1 MIKMKIR
8 ILLLTL
14 SLLLS
19 STLFSQS
26 PEAVKAKQILDKVSA
41 KTKGY
46 SSITADFS
54 FTLENLQAN
63 LTDTHSGRIV
73 IKDDKYKVS
82 IMGVDN
88 YFDGKTLWMHMKD
101 AGEVNITDP
110 AAMDDE
116 MLNPAVIFSMYEKGF
131 KWIYVGEN
139 VLHGKKVDVV
149 DLFPEDRNQEY
160 SRIKLHIYQDNL
172 QFARIEQIGKDGTNY
187 FIDITQMKVN
197 QPFSDSF
204 FTFDPIKHPEVEVID
219 LR

>member
-1 MIKMKIR
+1 MKIR
-8 ILLLTL
+8 ILLFTL

-26 PEAVKAKQILDKVSA
+26 PEAVKAKQILDNVSA

-63 LTDTHSGRIV
+63 ITDTHSGRIV
-73 IKDDKYKVS
+73 IKGDKYKVS

-116 MLNPAVIFSMYEKGF
+116 MLNPATIFSMYEKGF
-131 KWIYVGEN
+131 KWIYVGEKM
-139 VLHGKKVDVV
+139 LHGKKVDVV

-160 SRIKLHIYQDNL
+160 SKIKLHIYQDNL

-187 FIDITQMKVN
+187 FIDITKMEVN
-197 QPFSDSF
+197 QPFPDSF
-204 FTFDPIKHPEVEVID
+204 FTFDLIKHPEVEVID

>member
-8 ILLLTL
+8 ILLFTL

-26 PEAVKAKQILDKVSA
+26 PEAVKAKQILDNVSA

-63 LTDTHSGRIV
+63 ITDTHSGRIV
-73 IKDDKYKVS
+73 IKGDKYKVS

-116 MLNPAVIFSMYEKGF
+116 MLNPATIFSMYEKGF
-131 KWIYVGEN
+131 KWIYVGEKM
-139 VLHGKKVDVV
+139 LHGKKVDVV

-187 FIDITQMKVN
+187 FIDITKMEVN
-197 QPFSDSF
+197 QPFPDSF
-204 FTFDPIKHPEVEVID
+204 FTFDLIKHPEVEVID